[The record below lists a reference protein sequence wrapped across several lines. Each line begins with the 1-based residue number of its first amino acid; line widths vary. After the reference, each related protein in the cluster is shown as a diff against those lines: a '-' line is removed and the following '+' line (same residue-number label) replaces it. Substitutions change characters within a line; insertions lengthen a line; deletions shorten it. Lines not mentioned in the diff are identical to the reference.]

1 MHIEQQEKWPNFFIV
16 GAPRCGTTSLYS
28 YLKEVPGVY
37 MPRVKEPFYFSPNL
51 VQGWHHPERMVTDK
65 EQYLGL
71 FKNAKGYIAVG
82 EASPSYLW
90 DPDSPKLIHEAVP
103 HARIII
109 LLRDPID
116 RAYSHYLLN
125 MKFRAHARRSSF
137 ADHLTQ
143 GGISELDVQFGM
155 YYEQV
160 KRYLDQFGKERVK
173 IILFEEFIHHRTEKV
188 NEVLSFLGVNHRVT
202 DADVNEQHNPFLV
215 PRSRLSLWVYAF
227 FRWLRAKGINT
238 SKIRILAGDSGIL
251 VLEKSLSKETEKP
264 KIEPKAVDFLRQVYY
279 DDVIRLQSL
288 LGRSLPW
295 HIVLGHKKNNEN
307 MEQRF
312 DYFS

>member
-1 MHIEQQEKWPNFFIV
+1 VVSFFIEQDEVWPNFFIV
-16 GAPRCGTTSLYS
+16 GAPKAGTTSLYY
-28 YLKEVPGVY
+28 YLKEMPGIY
-37 MPRVKEPFYFSPNL
+37 MSPIKEPNYFVRHA
-51 VQGWHHPERMVTDK
+51 VQVGAFDLIQDK
-65 EQYLGL
+65 AEYLGL
-71 FKNAKGYIAVG
+71 FRKSNRCVAVG
-82 EASPSYLW
+82 EASSTYLW

-116 RAYSHYLLN
+116 RAYSQYLMR
-125 MKFRAHARRSSF
+125 MKYHHLKSSF
-137 ADHLTQ
+137 YDELMRDYNSKEKVW
-143 GGISELDVQFGM
+143 GGSDLYIEFGM

-227 FRWLRAKGINT
+227 FRWLRSRNIKFYKVLKLLPD
-238 SKIRILAGDSGIL
+238 SLAESR
-251 VLEKSLSKETEKP
+251 VEKFLLKKTQKPVPETQSIK
-264 KIEPKAVDFLRQVYY
+264 FLQEVYRE
-279 DDVIRLQSL
+279 DIIKLQAL

-295 HIVLGHKKNNEN
+295 HFVSKSLEDK
-307 MEQRF
+307 
-312 DYFS
+312 

>member
-1 MHIEQQEKWPNFFIV
+1 MEQDEVWPNFFIV
-16 GAPRCGTTSLYS
+16 GAPKAGTTSLYY
-28 YLKEVPGVY
+28 YLKNIPGIY
-37 MPRVKEPFYFSPNL
+37 LSPIKEPNYFVRHA
-51 VQGWHHPERMVTDK
+51 VQGGSFDLIQDK
-65 EQYLGL
+65 AEYLGL
-71 FKNAKGYIAVG
+71 FRKSDRCVAIG
-82 EASPSYLW
+82 EASSTYLW
-90 DPDSPKLIHEAVP
+90 GPDSPTLIHEAVP

-116 RAYSHYLLN
+116 RARSQYLMR
-125 MKFRAHARRSSF
+125 MKYHHLKSSF
-137 ADHLTQ
+137 YD
-143 GGISELDVQFGM
+143 ELMRDYNSKEKVWGVSGLYIEFGM

-160 KRYLDQFGKERVK
+160 KRYLDQFGKEQVK
-173 IILFEEFIHHRTEKV
+173 IILFEEFIHHPRENV

-238 SKIRILAGDSGIL
+238 SKIRILVGDSGIL
-251 VLEKSLSKETEKP
+251 AVENSLSKETEKP
-264 KIEPKAVDFLRQVYY
+264 KIEPKAVEFLRQVYY

-295 HIVLGHKKNNEN
+295 RIVLGHKKNDEK
-307 MEQRF
+307 ME
-312 DYFS
+312 

>member
-1 MHIEQQEKWPNFFIV
+1 MHIEQQERWPNFFIV

-51 VQGWHHPERMVTDK
+51 VQVWRHPPQGMITDK

-103 HARIII
+103 HARIIM

-116 RAYSHYLLN
+116 RAYSHYLLD
-125 MKFRAHARRSSF
+125 MKTWAPARRSSF
-137 ADHLTQ
+137 ADHLTR
-143 GGISELDVQFGM
+143 GGISQLEVQFGM

-160 KRYLDQFGKERVK
+160 KRYLEIFETEQVK
-173 IILFEEFIHHRTEKV
+173 VIIFEEYIQHLEQTV
-188 NEVLSFLGVNHRVT
+188 NEVLSFLGVDYTVAVMRRKEDN
-202 DADVNEQHNPFLV
+202 AYSV
-215 PRSRLSLWVYAF
+215 PRSPLSLWVYAF
-227 FRWLRAKGINT
+227 FRWLRARGINT
-238 SKIRILAGDSGIL
+238 SRIRILVGDSAIL
-251 VLEKSLSKETEKP
+251 VLEKSLLKGTEKP
-264 KIEPKAVDFLRQVYY
+264 RMEPKAVEFLRQVYY

-295 HIVLGHKKNNEN
+295 RTVLGHEKNNKN
-307 MEQRF
+307 MKQRF
-312 DYFS
+312 DDFS

>member
-116 RAYSHYLLN
+116 RAYSHYLLH
-125 MKFRAHARRSSF
+125 MKTWAPARRSSF
-137 ADHLTQ
+137 ADHLTR
-143 GGISELDVQFGM
+143 GDISQLDLQFGM

-160 KRYLDQFGKERVK
+160 KRYLEIFGTEQVK
-173 IILFEEFIHHRTEKV
+173 VIIFEEFIQHLEQTV
-188 NEVLSFLGVNHRVT
+188 NEVLSFLGINYTV
-202 DADVNEQHNPFLV
+202 DAMRLKEDNAYSV
-215 PRSRLSLWVYAF
+215 PRSPLSLWVYAF
-227 FRWLRAKGINT
+227 FRWLRARGINT
-238 SKIRILAGDSGIL
+238 SRIRILVGDSAIL
-251 VLEKSLSKETEKP
+251 VLEKSLLKGTEKLR
-264 KIEPKAVDFLRQVYY
+264 IEAKAEEFLRQLYY

-288 LGRSLPW
+288 LGRPLPW
-295 HIVLGHKKNNEN
+295 GTVLGHEKNNKN
-307 MEQRF
+307 TEQRF